1 MSGKLSKATW
11 FIFVVLFVCCF
22 STYSYARDGAFL
34 LVSRKLLSEDL
45 VEGSP
50 FNVTYEVHNAGKSD
64 ARNVVLEDPNFGNQD
79 FVVLNGS
86 VSLSWDVVAQG
97 EKKVTVV
104 TVQPLHA
111 GDFGAR
117 PLKLSY
123 RSSKTSVEH
132 ESVALAS
139 EILFV
144 YSRPVYERLKGSH
157 WFAWSVFFVGTCL
170 VVGLPFAVYLSGEQ
184 SLRKVKRKTK

>member
-1 MSGKLSKATW
+1 MSGKPFMTFVTLLLVLSFFATY
-11 FIFVVLFVCCF
+11 CF
-22 STYSYARDGAFL
+22 AREGAFI
-34 LVSRKLLSEDL
+34 LVSRRLLSEDL

-50 FNVTYEVHNAGKSD
+50 FNVTYEVHNAGNSD
-64 ARNVVLEDPNFGNQD
+64 AQKVVLEDPNFGNQD
-79 FVVLNGS
+79 FMVLNGS
-86 VSLSWDVVAQG
+86 VTLTWDVVVAG

-117 PLKLSY
+117 PLRLSY
-123 RSSKTSVEH
+123 RSSKTNVEH

-144 YSRPVYERLKGSH
+144 YTRAVYERLKGSH
-157 WFAWSVFFVGTCL
+157 LLAWSVFFLGTCVIVGVPF
-170 VVGLPFAVYLSGEQ
+170 VVYILGDQ
-184 SLRKVKRKTK
+184 SLRKTKRKTK